1 MHAAIIAVRT
11 ARCQRGRPAARGAR
25 KKAAPT
31 LVEPARSAA
40 APATLASRS
49 VMNRKLPP
57 ASVSPAQA
65 GFTLV
70 EIMVVIVILGLLA
83 TLVVPNVIGMGD
95 EAKVTKAQ
103 SDVKMIAG
111 AVTLY
116 RTKKGKLP
124 ESLDVLIETDDKGGG
139 ALLTE
144 LSKDPW
150 DHDYELREDGPNKW
164 EVISLGPDGVASE
177 DDISSK
183 AKKEDGR

>member
-1 MHAAIIAVRT
+1 MPTRGYLAAGAEELPP
-11 ARCQRGRPAARGAR
+11 QR
-25 KKAAPT
+25 
-31 LVEPARSAA
+31 VEGARSASSF
-40 APATLASRS
+40 ATLAARS
-49 VMNRKLPP
+49 AMNRMLLRG
-57 ASVSPAQA
+57 SVRPAQA

-124 ESLDVLIETDDKGGG
+124 DSLDVLTQTDEKGAGNM
-139 ALLTE
+139 LPE
-144 LSKDPW
+144 LPKDPW
-150 DHDYELREDGPNKW
+150 DNDYELRDNGPNKW

-177 DDISSK
+177 DDISSTT
-183 AKKEDGR
+183 KKDS